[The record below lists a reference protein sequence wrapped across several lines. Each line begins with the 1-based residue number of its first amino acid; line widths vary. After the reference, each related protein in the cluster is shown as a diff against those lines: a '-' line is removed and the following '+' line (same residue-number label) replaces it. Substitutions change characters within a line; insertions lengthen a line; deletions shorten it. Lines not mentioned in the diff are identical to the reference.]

1 MAGPLVGRLD
11 TVWVARGAA
20 AALTV
25 AMVWYFA
32 TSDALR
38 SDNPF
43 LVPDLLVMVF
53 ALGSSLLPRRAAVP
67 AMIFTFGWA
76 AGVFTTSLFHYVV
89 RGEFPVD
96 HIFLILPS
104 VVMAVLL
111 GRVAAAGPVPVP
123 ERPRPA
129 PARV

>member
-11 TVWVARGAA
+11 TVTVARGAA

-25 AMVWYFA
+25 VMVWYFA

-43 LVPDLLVMVF
+43 LVPDLLVLVF

-67 AMIFTFGWA
+67 VMIFTFGWA

-96 HIFLILPS
+96 HIFLILPAL
-104 VVMAVLL
+104 VMAVLL
-111 GRVAAAGPVPVP
+111 GRLAAGRVPVP

>member
-1 MAGPLVGRLD
+1 MAGPLVGRLE
-11 TVWVARGAA
+11 TVAVARGMAG
-20 AALTV
+20 ALTV

-38 SDNPF
+38 SENPF
-43 LVPDLLVMVF
+43 LVPDLLVAIF
-53 ALGSSLLPRRAAVP
+53 ALASSLLPRRAAVP

-104 VVMAVLL
+104 LVLAVLL
-111 GRVAAAGPVPVP
+111 GRVAGGRVPAP